1 MTQKSPKP
9 NFWASN
15 FSEAWDITHWLST
28 PWKTHFCDF
37 FILLII
43 KQLQARQNTNAEI
56 RIKYWYSAYYKYW
69 LKIMDTHIG
78 NTGLFVKILTYILVY
93 SRNTC
98 MATHAVILSAAKDL
112 LDDNQTMAATKNG
125 DLDSSHRRWGK
136 PIGLQ
141 QAPPFQTEGFGEDCK
156 HNRQ

>member
-15 FSEAWDITHWLST
+15 FSAGRRITHWLST
-28 PWKTHFCDF
+28 LWKTYFCRF
-37 FILLII
+37 FIYLII

-56 RIKYWYSAYYKYW
+56 RVKHWYSAYYKYC

-98 MATHAVILSAAKDL
+98 MATHAVILSTANDL
-112 LDDNQTMAATKNG
+112 LTDIPKPK
-125 DLDSSHRRWGK
+125 SSITPLQWTPLSPSLRG
-136 PIGLQ
+136 GLC
-141 QAPPFQTEGFGEDCK
+141 PT
-156 HNRQ
+156 RQSHYS

>member
-15 FSEAWDITHWLST
+15 FSEAWDITHWLSI
-28 PWKTHFCDF
+28 PWKTHFCEF

-56 RIKYWYSAYYKYW
+56 RVKHWYSAHYKYR

-78 NTGLFVKILTYILVY
+78 NTGLLVKILTYVLVY
-93 SRNTC
+93 SRNTY
-98 MATHAVILSAAKDL
+98 MTTHAIILSAAKDL
-112 LDDNQTMAATKNG
+112 QTGNPKPTQPITPLRWTPLYPSLRG
-125 DLDSSHRRWGK
+125 GLCPTRQSHYS
-136 PIGLQ
+136 
-141 QAPPFQTEGFGEDCK
+141 
-156 HNRQ
+156 